1 MFSVSCTM
9 SATGSTTPCLQVS
22 ARWQTKKVE
31 RGDSK
36 RKRSSEEKGNKM
48 MLQSSRSLQ
57 FVCVSVRH
65 GAATKQTS
73 YINNINNIIN
83 INNSI
88 NNINNNINN
97 SINNKTRT

>member
-1 MFSVSCTM
+1 
-9 SATGSTTPCLQVS
+9 
-22 ARWQTKKVE
+22 
-31 RGDSK
+31 
-36 RKRSSEEKGNKM
+36 

-97 SINNKTRT
+97 INNNINNIIIKSNTNNITINITEQAFPLGT